1 MSDEA
6 KSPIPLTKSKN
17 SRRHQCRSRHGLEA
31 VGRLILKVPRYFLPD
46 LASVNA
52 ERSGTSRTG
61 PLSAKKEHA
70 GRDDPCRHRY
80 DRARRLD
87 SLPVRRSS
95 DHQRGEDGVGRAA
108 YEPRKDA
115 DYYIDK
121 TI

>member
-17 SRRHQCRSRHGLEA
+17 SRRHQCRSQA

-61 PLSAKKEHA
+61 P
-70 GRDDPCRHRY
+70 
-80 DRARRLD
+80 
-87 SLPVRRSS
+87 
-95 DHQRGEDGVGRAA
+95 
-108 YEPRKDA
+108 
-115 DYYIDK
+115 
-121 TI
+121 